1 VTVHGSRLP
10 GPGALGD
17 SSLEWIGDAPRNRT
31 AGVCQSKCPRHSV
44 GIYFAKKNSPLAKLI
59 EAVSQLWPKAATAE
73 AVETVTRPARPSRVR
88 ELVGKPVRY
97 LAILTLVVLVVGGWV
112 SLYFKA
118 RALDLQ
124 AASGV
129 LGLLRELKEVDQRW
143 NDRMIGARLAADA
156 QDETELA
163 ASQGTASLTAVARLQ
178 AQLAQ
183 RSYQSGNLLSAQS
196 LSALREA
203 FEEKARAMDGFLAAN
218 RGYRASLEQLTQ
230 RGDAVARAA
239 RARAGAR
246 DALPAAVERD
256 AERATAATL
265 TYAAQPGPA
274 TNASAQAAIAR
285 LSTLDVPDPERGLL
299 EELAAAARKVVKD
312 RGAEGE
318 LFRGALLASTGPRL
332 DTLTKAFEREF
343 GNAVDESERYRLYL
357 LVYSGL
363 LIILAAYLAWRLA
376 HSYAVINRINLQL
389 REANETLEH
398 RVAERT
404 RELSDALR
412 QLQEQEM
419 LLIQSEKMSSLGQM
433 VAGVAHEVNTPLAY
447 VKSSLD
453 MVNNRMPEL
462 SELAEATDRLLEMLQ
477 SSSTPEADLSAQFQ
491 RVSAMVEEAK
501 GHGMLRELDTL
512 VKDGLHGI
520 GQISEL
526 VTNLKDFA
534 RLDRSKV
541 AEFDLNEGVQSA
553 LKIARNQLKTKTVRT
568 MFATLP
574 PISCSPSQINQVF
587 LNLVTNAAQATPDSG
602 GTITVRTAMHGP
614 DHVMVEVIDN
624 GHGIPEDLLPKI
636 FDPFFTTKQVGKG
649 TGLGLSIVYKIVESH
664 GGRIEV
670 DSKQGVGTRF
680 RVILPAKSAVHEAA
694 AA

>member
-1 VTVHGSRLP
+1 VF
-10 GPGALGD
+10 
-17 SSLEWIGDAPRNRT
+17 
-31 AGVCQSKCPRHSV
+31 Q
-44 GIYFAKKNSPLAKLI
+44 F
-59 EAVSQLWPKAATAE
+59 WPKAATAE
-73 AVETVTRPARPSRVR
+73 AVESAAVPARPSRVR
-88 ELVGKPVRY
+88 ELVGKPFRY
-97 LAILTLVVLVVGGWV
+97 LAVFTLVVLVVGGWV

-129 LGLLRELKEVDQRW
+129 LGMLRELKEIDQRW
-143 NDRMIGARLAADA
+143 NDRLIGARLAAEA
-156 QDETELA
+156 QEATALTTQGS
-163 ASQGTASLTAVARLQ
+163 ASVTAVARLQ
-178 AQLAQ
+178 AQLVQ
-183 RSYQSGNLLSAQS
+183 RSYQLGGLLPAQS
-196 LSALREA
+196 LNALRDA
-203 FEEKARAMDGFLAAN
+203 FEEKVRAMDGFVAAN
-218 RGYRASLEQLTQ
+218 RAYRASVEQLVL
-230 RGDAVARAA
+230 RGEAA
-239 RARAGAR
+239 SQAARAGAGTR
-246 DALPAAVERD
+246 EALPASVQRD
-256 AERATAATL
+256 VERATAATL
-265 TYAAQPGPA
+265 AFAAQPGPA
-274 TNASAQAAIAR
+274 ASASAQAAIAR
-285 LSTLDVPDPERGLL
+285 VAALEVPEPARAQL
-299 EELAAAARKVVKD
+299 EELAAAARKVIED
-312 RGAEGE
+312 RRAEGD
-318 LFRGALLASTGPRL
+318 LFRAALLASTGPRL
-332 DTLTKAFEREF
+332 DSLTKAFEHEF
-343 GNAVDESERYRLYL
+343 GNAVDESERYRVYL

-363 LIILAAYLAWRLA
+363 LLVLAAYLGWRLA

-389 REANETLEH
+389 REANETLER

-412 QLQEQEM
+412 QLQEQEA

-453 MVNNRMPEL
+453 TVNNRVPEL
-462 SELAEATDRLLEMLQ
+462 AELAEATDRLLEMLQ
-477 SSSTPEADLSAQFQ
+477 SSTTSEADLSAQFQ
-491 RVSAMVEEAK
+491 RVSAMLARAK
-501 GHGMLRELDTL
+501 GRGVLAELDTL

-568 MFATLP
+568 MFATIP
-574 PISCSPSQINQVF
+574 TISCSPSQINQVF
-587 LNLVTNAAQATPDSG
+587 LNLVTNAAQATADVG
-602 GTITVRTAMHGP
+602 GTITVRTARHGA
-614 DHVMVEVIDN
+614 DHVMVEVSDN
-624 GHGIPEDLLPKI
+624 GHGIPEDVLPKI

-664 GGRIEV
+664 GGRVEV

-680 RVILPAKSAVHEAA
+680 RVILPTKSAAHEAA

>member
-1 VTVHGSRLP
+1 V
-10 GPGALGD
+10 
-17 SSLEWIGDAPRNRT
+17 
-31 AGVCQSKCPRHSV
+31 
-44 GIYFAKKNSPLAKLI
+44 F
-59 EAVSQLWPKAATAE
+59 QLWPKAATAE
-73 AVETVTRPARPSRVR
+73 AVESAAFPARPSRLR
-88 ELVGKPVRY
+88 ALVGKPFRY
-97 LAILTLVVLVVGGWV
+97 LAVFALVVLVVGGWV

-129 LGLLRELKEVDQRW
+129 LGMLRELREIDQRW
-143 NDRMIGARLAADA
+143 NDRLIGVRLAADV
-156 QDETELA
+156 QGETALPTQGS
-163 ASQGTASLTAVARLQ
+163 ASMTAVARLQ

-183 RSYQSGNLLSAQS
+183 RAYQLGGLLPAQS
-196 LSALREA
+196 LSALHEA
-203 FEEKARAMDGFLAAN
+203 FEDKVRAMDGFLTAN
-218 RGYRASLEQLTQ
+218 RAYRTSVNRLLQ
-230 RGDAVARAA
+230 RSEAVGQAA
-239 RARAGAR
+239 RGRAGTR
-246 DALPAAVERD
+246 EALPASVERD
-256 AERATAATL
+256 AERAVAATL
-265 TYAAQPGPA
+265 AYAAQPGPA
-274 TNASAQAAIAR
+274 TLASAQAAIAR
-285 LSTLDVPDPERGLL
+285 VASIDVPDPERGLL
-299 EELAAAARKVVKD
+299 DELAAAGRNVIEE
-312 RGAEGE
+312 RRAESD

-332 DTLTKAFEREF
+332 DTLTKAFEHEF
-343 GNAVDESERYRLYL
+343 GNAVDESERYRIYL

-363 LIILAAYLAWRLA
+363 LLVLAAYLGWRLA

-389 REANETLEH
+389 REANETLER
-398 RVAERT
+398 RVVERT

-412 QLQEQEM
+412 QLQEQEA

-453 MVNNRMPEL
+453 TVNNRVPEL
-462 SELAEATDRLLEMLQ
+462 AELAEATDRLLDMLQ
-477 SSSTPEADLSAQFQ
+477 SSATSEADLSAQFQ
-491 RVSAMVEEAK
+491 LVSAILARAK
-501 GHGMLRELDTL
+501 GRGVLKELDAL

-553 LKIARNQLKTKTVRT
+553 LKIARNQLKAKTVRT

-574 PISCSPSQINQVF
+574 TISCSPSQINQVF
-587 LNLVTNAAQATPDSG
+587 LNLVTNAAQATPDAG

-614 DHVMVEVIDN
+614 DHVMVEVSDN
-624 GHGIPEDLLPKI
+624 GHGIPKDVLPKI

-680 RVILPAKSAVHEAA
+680 RVILPTKSAAHEAA

>member
-1 VTVHGSRLP
+1 M
-10 GPGALGD
+10 
-17 SSLEWIGDAPRNRT
+17 
-31 AGVCQSKCPRHSV
+31 
-44 GIYFAKKNSPLAKLI
+44 F
-59 EAVSQLWPKAATAE
+59 QLWPKAVTAE
-73 AVETVTRPARPSRVR
+73 ADETAARPARASRVR

-97 LAILTLVVLVVGGWV
+97 LAILTLIALVVGGWV
-112 SLYFKA
+112 SLYLKA
-118 RALDLQ
+118 RALDLP

-143 NDRMIGARLAADA
+143 NDRLIGARLAADA
-156 QDETELA
+156 QGDTALA
-163 ASQGTASLTAVARLQ
+163 ATQGTASVTAVARLQ

-183 RSYQSGNLLSAQS
+183 RSYQGGGLLSAQS
-196 LSALREA
+196 LSALRDA
-203 FEEKARAMDGFLAAN
+203 FEEKARTMDSFLAAN
-218 RGYRASLEQLTQ
+218 RAYRASLEQLAQ

-239 RARAGAR
+239 RARAGTR
-246 DALPAAVERD
+246 EALPAAVERD
-256 AERATAATL
+256 AERATAAAL

-285 LSTLDVPDPERGLL
+285 LSASDVPDPERGLL
-299 EELAAAARKVVKD
+299 EELAAAARKVVEE
-312 RGAEGE
+312 RRAEGE
-318 LFRGALLASTGPRL
+318 LFRAALLASTGPRL

-363 LIILAAYLAWRLA
+363 LIVLAAYLAWRLA

-491 RVSAMVEEAK
+491 RVSAMIEEAK
-501 GHGMLRELDTL
+501 GHGMLKELDTL

-574 PISCSPSQINQVF
+574 SISCSPSQINQVF

-614 DHVMVEVIDN
+614 DHVMVEVSDN

-636 FDPFFTTKQVGKG
+636 FDPFFTTKKVGKG

-680 RVILPAKSAVHEAA
+680 RVILPAKAAAHEAA

>member
-1 VTVHGSRLP
+1 V
-10 GPGALGD
+10 
-17 SSLEWIGDAPRNRT
+17 
-31 AGVCQSKCPRHSV
+31 
-44 GIYFAKKNSPLAKLI
+44 F
-59 EAVSQLWPKAATAE
+59 QLWPKAATAE
-73 AVETVTRPARPSRVR
+73 AVESATRPARPSRVS
-88 ELVGKPVRY
+88 ELVGKPFRY
-97 LAILTLVVLVVGGWV
+97 LVVFTLIVLVVGGWV
-112 SLYFKA
+112 SLYLKA

-129 LGLLRELKEVDQRW
+129 LGMLRELKGIDQRW
-143 NDRMIGARLAADA
+143 NDRLIDARLSAEA
-156 QDETELA
+156 QDAGALA
-163 ASQGTASLTAVARLQ
+163 ATQGSASMTAVARLQ

-183 RSYQSGNLLSAQS
+183 RSYQLGGLLSAQS
-196 LSALREA
+196 LSALRDA
-203 FEEKARAMDGFLAAN
+203 FDEKARAMDGFLVAN
-218 RGYRASLEQLTQ
+218 RAYRAALERLVQ
-230 RGDAVARAA
+230 RGDAVGRAA

-256 AERATAATL
+256 AERATSATL
-265 TYAAQPGPA
+265 AYAAQPGPSTSA
-274 TNASAQAAIAR
+274 NAQAAIAR
-285 LSTLDVPDPERGLL
+285 LASIDIPDPERGLL
-299 EELAAAARKVVKD
+299 EELAVAARQVLD
-312 RGAEGE
+312 ERRAEDD
-318 LFRGALLASTGPRL
+318 LFRAALLASTGPRL
-332 DTLTKAFEREF
+332 DTLTKAFEHEF

-363 LIILAAYLAWRLA
+363 LIVLAGYLGWRLV

-453 MVNNRMPEL
+453 TVNNRMPEIA
-462 SELAEATDRLLEMLQ
+462 ELADATDRLLNLLQ
-477 SSSTPEADLSAQFQ
+477 SSSTSEADLSAQFQ
-491 RVSAMVEEAK
+491 RVSGMMEEAK
-501 GHGMLRELDTL
+501 RGGMLTELDTL

-541 AEFDLNEGVQSA
+541 AQFDLNEGVQSA
-553 LKIARNQLKTKTVRT
+553 LKIAGNQLKTKTVRT
-568 MFATLP
+568 MFATIP
-574 PISCSPSQINQVF
+574 AISCSPSQINQVF
-587 LNLVTNAAQATPDSG
+587 LNLVTNAAQATPDAG
-602 GTITVRTAMHGP
+602 GTITVRTAMHGN
-614 DHVMVEVIDN
+614 DHVMVEVSDN

-680 RVILPAKSAVHEAA
+680 RVILPAKSTAQAA

>member
-1 VTVHGSRLP
+1 MCR
-10 GPGALGD
+10 
-17 SSLEWIGDAPRNRT
+17 
-31 AGVCQSKCPRHSV
+31 RHSV
-44 GIYFAKKNSPLAKLI
+44 GIYFAKKNSPLAHRS
-59 EAVSQLWPKAATAE
+59 EAVFQLWPKAATAE
-73 AVETVTRPARPSRVR
+73 AVESAARPARSSRVG
-88 ELVGKPVRY
+88 ELVGKPFRY
-97 LAILTLVVLVVGGWV
+97 LVVFTLVVLVVGGWV
-112 SLYFKA
+112 SLYLKA

-129 LGLLRELKEVDQRW
+129 LGMLRELKGIDQRW
-143 NDRMIGARLAADA
+143 NDRLIGARLSADG
-156 QDETELA
+156 QDASALA
-163 ASQGTASLTAVARLQ
+163 ASQGSASVTAVARLQ
-178 AQLAQ
+178 SQLAQ
-183 RSYQSGNLLSAQS
+183 RSFQLGGLLSAQS
-196 LSALREA
+196 LSALRDA
-203 FEEKARAMDGFLAAN
+203 FEEKARAMDGFLVAN
-218 RGYRASLEQLTQ
+218 RAYRASLERLVQ

-256 AERATAATL
+256 AERATSATL
-265 TYAAQPGPA
+265 AYAAQPGPTTSA
-274 TNASAQAAIAR
+274 NAQAAIAR
-285 LSTLDVPDPERGLL
+285 LASIDISDPERGLL
-299 EELAAAARKVVKD
+299 EELAVAARQVVTE
-312 RGAEGE
+312 RRAEDD
-318 LFRGALLASTGPRL
+318 LFRAALLASTGPRL
-332 DTLTKAFEREF
+332 DTLTKAFEHEF
-343 GNAVDESERYRLYL
+343 GGAVDESERYRLYL

-363 LIILAAYLAWRLA
+363 LLILAAYLGWRLA

-453 MVNNRMPEL
+453 TVSNRMPEI
-462 SELAEATDRLLEMLQ
+462 SELAAATDRLLELLQ
-477 SSSTPEADLSAQFQ
+477 SSSTSEADLAAQFQ
-491 RVSAMVEEAK
+491 RVSGMMEEAK
-501 GHGMLRELDTL
+501 RRGMLNELDTL

-541 AEFDLNEGVQSA
+541 AQFDLNEGVQSA
-553 LKIARNQLKTKTVRT
+553 LKIAGNQLKTKTVRT
-568 MFATLP
+568 MFATIP
-574 PISCSPSQINQVF
+574 AISCSPSQINQVF
-587 LNLVTNAAQATPDSG
+587 LNLVTNAAQATPDAG
-602 GTITVRTAMHGP
+602 GTITVRTALHGK
-614 DHVMVEVIDN
+614 DHVMVEVSDN

-680 RVILPAKSAVHEAA
+680 RVILPAKATAQAA

>member
-1 VTVHGSRLP
+1 M
-10 GPGALGD
+10 
-17 SSLEWIGDAPRNRT
+17 
-31 AGVCQSKCPRHSV
+31 
-44 GIYFAKKNSPLAKLI
+44 F
-59 EAVSQLWPKAATAE
+59 QLWPKAVTAE
-73 AVETVTRPARPSRVR
+73 AVDSAALPVRPSRAQA
-88 ELVGKPVRY
+88 LVGKPVRY
-97 LAILTLVVLVVGGWV
+97 LAIVTLVTLVVGGWV
-112 SLYFKA
+112 SLYLKV

-124 AASGV
+124 GAGGA
-129 LGLLRELKEVDQRW
+129 LGMLRELKEIDQRW
-143 NDRMIGARLAADA
+143 NDRLVGARLAPEA
-156 QDETELA
+156 QGGRALA
-163 ASQGTASLTAVARLQ
+163 ATDGPASVTAVARVQ

-183 RSYQSGNLLSAQS
+183 RSHQLGGLLSAQS
-196 LSALREA
+196 LSALRDA
-203 FEEKARAMDGFLAAN
+203 FDEKARAMDGFLIAN
-218 RGYRASLEQLTQ
+218 RAYRASLARLVR

-246 DALPAAVERD
+246 DALPAVIERD

-274 TNASAQAAIAR
+274 TSAAAQSAIAR
-285 LSTLDVPDPERGLL
+285 LAAIDIPDPERGLL
-299 EELAAAARKVVKD
+299 EELAAAARKVIDD
-312 RGAEGE
+312 RGAEDE
-318 LFRGALLASTGPRL
+318 LFRAALLGSTGPRL

-363 LIILAAYLAWRLA
+363 LLILAAYLGWRLT

-389 REANETLEH
+389 RDANETLER
-398 RVAERT
+398 RVTERT

-412 QLQEQEM
+412 QLQEQEA

-453 MVNNRMPEL
+453 TVKNRMPEIV
-462 SELAEATDRLLEMLQ
+462 ELAGATDRLLDMLQ
-477 SSSTPEADLSAQFQ
+477 SQSTPEADLSAQFQ
-491 RVSAMVEEAK
+491 RVSAMLEDTK
-501 GHGMLRELDTL
+501 SRSMLHELDVL

-520 GQISEL
+520 SQISDL
-526 VTNLKDFA
+526 VMNLKDFA

-541 AEFDLNEGVQSA
+541 ADFDLNEGVQSA
-553 LKIARNQLKTKTVRT
+553 LKIARNQLKSKTVRT
-568 MFATLP
+568 MFATIP
-574 PISCSPSQINQVF
+574 AISCSPSQINQVF
-587 LNLVTNAAQATPDSG
+587 LNLVTNAAQATPDEG
-602 GTITVRTAMHGP
+602 GTITVRTALHGA
-614 DHVMVEVIDN
+614 DHVMVEVSDN
-624 GHGIPEDLLPKI
+624 GHGIPEELLSKI

-680 RVILPAKSAVHEAA
+680 RVILPANSISHTAA

>member
-1 VTVHGSRLP
+1 V
-10 GPGALGD
+10 
-17 SSLEWIGDAPRNRT
+17 
-31 AGVCQSKCPRHSV
+31 
-44 GIYFAKKNSPLAKLI
+44 F
-59 EAVSQLWPKAATAE
+59 QLWPKAVTAE
-73 AVETVTRPARPSRVR
+73 AVESAAIPARPSRVR
-88 ELVGKPVRY
+88 ELVGKPFRY
-97 LAILTLVVLVVGGWV
+97 LAVLALVVLVVGGWV

-129 LGLLRELKEVDQRW
+129 LGMLRELKEIDQRW
-143 NDRMIGARLAADA
+143 NDRLIGVRLAAEA
-156 QDETELA
+156 QDEKALTTRGS
-163 ASQGTASLTAVARLQ
+163 ASVTAVARLQ
-178 AQLAQ
+178 AELAQ
-183 RSYQSGNLLSAQS
+183 RAYQLGGLLPAQS
-196 LSALREA
+196 LTALHDA
-203 FEEKARAMDGFLAAN
+203 FEEKVRAMDGFLAAN
-218 RGYRASLEQLTQ
+218 RAYRASVQQLVL
-230 RGDAVARAA
+230 RAEAVSRAA
-239 RARAGAR
+239 GARAGTR
-246 DALPAAVERD
+246 EALPANVERD
-256 AERATAATL
+256 VERATAAAL
-265 TYAAQPGPA
+265 AYAAQPGPA
-274 TNASAQAAIAR
+274 TGASAQAAIAR
-285 LSTLDVPDPERGLL
+285 VAALDVPDPERGLL
-299 EELAAAARKVVKD
+299 EELAATARKLIDD
-312 RGAEGE
+312 RRTESE
-318 LFRGALLASTGPRL
+318 LFSAALLASTGPRL
-332 DTLTKAFEREF
+332 DTLTKAFEHEF
-343 GNAVDESERYRLYL
+343 GNAVDESERYRVYL

-363 LIILAAYLAWRLA
+363 LLVLAAYLGWRLA

-389 REANETLEH
+389 REANETLER

-404 RELSDALR
+404 RELSDTLR
-412 QLQEQEM
+412 QLQEQEI

-453 MVNNRMPEL
+453 TVNNRVPEL
-462 SELAEATDRLLEMLQ
+462 TELAEATDRLLDMLQ
-477 SSSTPEADLSAQFQ
+477 SSTTSEADLSAQFR
-491 RVSAMVEEAK
+491 RVSAMLAQAK
-501 GHGMLRELDTL
+501 GRGMLKELDAL

-568 MFATLP
+568 MFATIP
-574 PISCSPSQINQVF
+574 TISCSPSQINQVF
-587 LNLVTNAAQATPDSG
+587 LNLVTNAAQATPDVG
-602 GTITVRTAMHGP
+602 GTITVRTAMHGA
-614 DHVMVEVIDN
+614 DHVMVEVSDN
-624 GHGIPEDLLPKI
+624 GHGIPEDVLPKI

-680 RVILPAKSAVHEAA
+680 RVILPTKSAAHEAA

>member
-1 VTVHGSRLP
+1 M
-10 GPGALGD
+10 
-17 SSLEWIGDAPRNRT
+17 
-31 AGVCQSKCPRHSV
+31 
-44 GIYFAKKNSPLAKLI
+44 F
-59 EAVSQLWPKAATAE
+59 QLWPKAATVE
-73 AVETVTRPARPSRVR
+73 AVESATLPARPSRAR
-88 ELVGKPVRY
+88 ELVGKPFRY
-97 LAILTLVVLVVGGWV
+97 LAILTLAVLLVGGWA
-112 SLYFKA
+112 SLYFKV

-124 AASGV
+124 EAGGV
-129 LGLLRELKEVDQRW
+129 LGMLRELKGIDQRW
-143 NDRMIGARLAADA
+143 SDRLIGERLAAEA
-156 QDETELA
+156 QDGRALA
-163 ASQGTASLTAVARLQ
+163 ATQGSASVTAVARLQ
-178 AQLAQ
+178 AQLTQ
-183 RSYQSGNLLSAQS
+183 RSFQLGGLLSAQS
-196 LSALREA
+196 LSALRDA
-203 FEEKARAMDGFLAAN
+203 FEEKARAMDDFHVAN
-218 RGYRASLEQLTQ
+218 RAYRASLARLVQ
-230 RGDAVARAA
+230 RSDAIARAA
-239 RARAGAR
+239 RARTGAR

-274 TNASAQAAIAR
+274 TEASAQAAIAR
-285 LSTLDVPDPERGLL
+285 LAALDVSDPERGLL
-299 EELAAAARKVVKD
+299 EELAAAARKVIDD
-312 RGAEGE
+312 RRAEGN
-318 LFRGALLASTGPRL
+318 LFGAALLASTGPRL

-363 LIILAAYLAWRLA
+363 LLILAAYLGWRLT

-389 REANETLEH
+389 RDANETLEH
-398 RVAERT
+398 RVTERT

-453 MVNNRMPEL
+453 TVNNRMPEIA
-462 SELAEATDRLLEMLQ
+462 SLAEATDRLLEMLQ
-477 SSSTPEADLSAQFQ
+477 SPSTPEADLSAHFQ
-491 RVSAMVEEAK
+491 RVSAMLEETK
-501 GHGMLRELDTL
+501 SRGMLRELDTL

-541 AEFDLNEGVQSA
+541 SDFDLNEGVQSA

-568 MFATLP
+568 MFATIP
-574 PISCSPSQINQVF
+574 AVSCSPSQINQVF
-587 LNLVTNAAQATPDSG
+587 LNLITNAAQATPDEG
-602 GTITVRTAMHGP
+602 GTITVRTAIHGA
-614 DHVMVEVIDN
+614 DHVMVEVSDN

-636 FDPFFTTKQVGKG
+636 FDPFFTTKQIGKG

-680 RVILPAKSAVHEAA
+680 RVILPAKSAAPAPAPAPAVAA
-694 AA
+694 A

>member
-1 VTVHGSRLP
+1 M
-10 GPGALGD
+10 
-17 SSLEWIGDAPRNRT
+17 
-31 AGVCQSKCPRHSV
+31 
-44 GIYFAKKNSPLAKLI
+44 F
-59 EAVSQLWPKAATAE
+59 QLWPKAATAE
-73 AVETVTRPARPSRVR
+73 AVESAALPARPSRVR
-88 ELVGKPVRY
+88 ELVGRPFRY
-97 LAILTLVVLVVGGWV
+97 LAIIALVVLVGGGWL
-112 SLYFKA
+112 SLYLKA

-129 LGLLRELKEVDQRW
+129 LGMLRELKEIDQRW
-143 NDRMIGARLAADA
+143 TDRLIGARLAAEAHDA
-156 QDETELA
+156 R
-163 ASQGTASLTAVARLQ
+163 SLTATEGSASVTTVAKLQ

-183 RSYQSGNLLSAQS
+183 RSFELGGLLPAQS
-196 LSALREA
+196 LSALRDA
-203 FEEKARAMDGFLAAN
+203 FDAKARSMDEFLVAN
-218 RGYRASLEQLTQ
+218 RAYRASLQ
-230 RGDAVARAA
+230 RLVQRSDAVARAA
-239 RARAGAR
+239 RARAGAK
-246 DALPAAVERD
+246 DALPAVVERD

-274 TNASAQAAIAR
+274 TNASAAAAITR
-285 LSTLDVPDPERGLL
+285 LAAVDIPDPERGLL
-299 EELAAAARKVVKD
+299 EELAAAARSVIDD
-312 RGAEGE
+312 RRNESS
-318 LFRGALLASTGPRL
+318 LFQSALLASTGPRL
-332 DTLTKAFEREF
+332 DSLTKAFEHEF
-343 GNAVDESERYRLYL
+343 GNAVDESERYRVYL

-363 LIILAAYLAWRLA
+363 LLILAAYLGWRLA
-376 HSYAVINRINLQL
+376 HSYAVINTINLQL

-404 RELSDALR
+404 RELSDALK

-453 MVNNRMPEL
+453 TVNNRVPEIA
-462 SELAEATDRLLEMLQ
+462 ELAQETDRLLGMLQ
-477 SSSTPEADLSAQFQ
+477 SSSTSEADLSAQFQ
-491 RVSAMVEEAK
+491 RVSAMLEGAK
-501 GHGMLRELDTL
+501 QRGMLSELDTL

-541 AEFDLNEGVQSA
+541 ADFDLNEGVQSA

-568 MFATLP
+568 MYATIP
-574 PISCSPSQINQVF
+574 AVSCSPSQINQVF
-587 LNLVTNAAQATPDSG
+587 LNLVTNAAQATPDQG

-614 DHVMVEVIDN
+614 DHVMVEVSDN
-624 GHGIPEDLLPKI
+624 GHGIPEEVLPKI

-649 TGLGLSIVYKIVESH
+649 TGLGLAIVYKIVESH

-680 RVILPAKSAVHEAA
+680 RVILPTKSAAGEAVA
-694 AA
+694 A

>member
-1 VTVHGSRLP
+1 V
-10 GPGALGD
+10 
-17 SSLEWIGDAPRNRT
+17 
-31 AGVCQSKCPRHSV
+31 
-44 GIYFAKKNSPLAKLI
+44 F
-59 EAVSQLWPKAATAE
+59 QLWPKAATAE
-73 AVETVTRPARPSRVR
+73 AVESAALPARPSRVR
-88 ELVGKPVRY
+88 ELVGRPFRY
-97 LAILTLVVLVVGGWV
+97 LAIIALVVLVGGGWL
-112 SLYFKA
+112 SLYLKA

-129 LGLLRELKEVDQRW
+129 LGMLRELKEIDQRW
-143 NDRMIGARLAADA
+143 TDRLIGARLAAEAHDA
-156 QDETELA
+156 R
-163 ASQGTASLTAVARLQ
+163 SLTATEGSASVTTVAKLQ

-183 RSYQSGNLLSAQS
+183 RSFELGGLLPAQS
-196 LSALREA
+196 LSALRDA
-203 FEEKARAMDGFLAAN
+203 FDAKARSMDEFLVAN
-218 RGYRASLEQLTQ
+218 RAYRASLQ
-230 RGDAVARAA
+230 RLVQRSDAVARAA
-239 RARAGAR
+239 RARAGAK
-246 DALPAAVERD
+246 DALPAVVERD

-274 TNASAQAAIAR
+274 TNASAAAAITR
-285 LSTLDVPDPERGLL
+285 LAAVDIPDPERGLL
-299 EELAAAARKVVKD
+299 EELAAAARSVIDD
-312 RGAEGE
+312 RRNESS
-318 LFRGALLASTGPRL
+318 LFQSALLASTGPRL
-332 DTLTKAFEREF
+332 DSLTKAFEHEF
-343 GNAVDESERYRLYL
+343 GNAVDESERYRVYL

-363 LIILAAYLAWRLA
+363 LLILAAYLGWRLA
-376 HSYAVINRINLQL
+376 HSYAVINSINLQL

-404 RELSDALR
+404 RELSDALK

-453 MVNNRMPEL
+453 TVNNRVPEIA
-462 SELAEATDRLLEMLQ
+462 ELAKETDRLLGMLQ
-477 SSSTPEADLSAQFQ
+477 SSSTSEADLSAQFQ
-491 RVSAMVEEAK
+491 RVSAMLEGAK
-501 GHGMLRELDTL
+501 QRGMLSELDTL

-541 AEFDLNEGVQSA
+541 ADFDLNEGVQSA

-568 MFATLP
+568 MYATIP
-574 PISCSPSQINQVF
+574 AVSCSPSQINQVF
-587 LNLVTNAAQATPDSG
+587 LNLVTNAAQATPDQG

-614 DHVMVEVIDN
+614 DHVMVEVSDN
-624 GHGIPEDLLPKI
+624 GHGIPEDVLPRI

-649 TGLGLSIVYKIVESH
+649 TGLGLAIVYKIVESH

-680 RVILPAKSAVHEAA
+680 RVILPTKSAAGEAVA
-694 AA
+694 A

>member
-1 VTVHGSRLP
+1 V
-10 GPGALGD
+10 
-17 SSLEWIGDAPRNRT
+17 
-31 AGVCQSKCPRHSV
+31 
-44 GIYFAKKNSPLAKLI
+44 F
-59 EAVSQLWPKAATAE
+59 QLWPKAISAE
-73 AVETVTRPARPSRVR
+73 AVESAVRPVRPSRVR
-88 ELVGKPVRY
+88 ELVGKPFRY

-129 LGLLRELKEVDQRW
+129 LGMLRELKEIDQRW
-143 NDRMIGARLAADA
+143 NDRLIGARLAAEA
-156 QDETELA
+156 QDNGALTA
-163 ASQGTASLTAVARLQ
+163 TQGTASVTAVARVQ

-183 RSYQSGNLLSAQS
+183 RSYQLGGLLSAQS

-203 FEEKARAMDGFLAAN
+203 FAEKARNMDAFLNAN
-218 RGYRASLEQLTQ
+218 RAYRASLEQLI
-230 RGDAVARAA
+230 RRSDAVARAA
-239 RARAGAR
+239 RARGAR
-246 DALPAAVERD
+246 DALPAVVERD
-256 AERATAATL
+256 AERTTAATL

-274 TNASAQAAIAR
+274 TRASAQEAITRLAA
-285 LSTLDVPDPERGLL
+285 LEVPDPERGLL
-299 EELAAAARKVVKD
+299 EELAAAARQVID
-312 RGAEGE
+312 ERRAEGG

-343 GNAVDESERYRLYL
+343 GNAVDESERYRVYL

-363 LIILAAYLAWRLA
+363 LLILAAYLGWRLS

-389 REANETLEH
+389 REANETLEQ
-398 RVAERT
+398 RVVERT

-462 SELAEATDRLLEMLQ
+462 SELAEATDRLLDMLQ

-491 RVSAMVEEAK
+491 RVSGMLEEAK
-501 GHGMLRELDTL
+501 RHGMLRELDTL

-553 LKIARNQLKTKTVRT
+553 LKIAKNQLKTKTVRT
-568 MFATLP
+568 MFATIP
-574 PISCSPSQINQVF
+574 AISCSPSQINQVF
-587 LNLVTNAAQATPDSG
+587 LNLVTNAAQATPDQG

-614 DHVMVEVIDN
+614 DHVMVEVSDN
-624 GHGIPEDLLPKI
+624 GHGIPEDMLPKI

-680 RVILPAKSAVHEAA
+680 RVILPAKPATREAA

>member
-1 VTVHGSRLP
+1 M
-10 GPGALGD
+10 
-17 SSLEWIGDAPRNRT
+17 
-31 AGVCQSKCPRHSV
+31 
-44 GIYFAKKNSPLAKLI
+44 F
-59 EAVSQLWPKAATAE
+59 QLWPKAVTAAADE
-73 AVETVTRPARPSRVR
+73 SAALPARPSRLR
-88 ELVGKPVRY
+88 EIVGKPFRY
-97 LAILTLVVLVVGGWV
+97 LAVITLVVLVVGGWA

-129 LGLLRELKEVDQRW
+129 LGLLRELKEIDQRW
-143 NDRMIGARLAADA
+143 NDRLIGARLAGELQDA
-156 QDETELA
+156 TSLA
-163 ASQGTASLTAVARLQ
+163 ATQGSASVTAVARLQ

-183 RSYQSGNLLSAQS
+183 RSYQTGGLLPAQS
-196 LSALREA
+196 LSALRDA
-203 FEEKARAMDGFLAAN
+203 FEEKARAMDGFLDRN
-218 RGYRASLEQLTQ
+218 RAYRASLERLVQ

-246 DALPAAVERD
+246 DALPAAIERD
-256 AERATAATL
+256 AERATSATL
-265 TYAAQPGPA
+265 AFAAQPAPA
-274 TNASAQAAIAR
+274 TSANAQAAIAR
-285 LSTLDVPDPERGLL
+285 LAAIDIPDPERGLL
-299 EELAAAARKVVKD
+299 EELAAAARQVVDD
-312 RGAEGE
+312 RRAEDD
-318 LFRGALLASTGPRL
+318 LFRAALLASTGPRL

-343 GNAVDESERYRLYL
+343 GSAVDESERYRLYL

-363 LIILAAYLAWRLA
+363 LLILAAYLGWRLV

-412 QLQEQEM
+412 QVKEQEV

-453 MVNNRMPEL
+453 TVNNRMPEIT
-462 SELAEATDRLLEMLQ
+462 ELADATDRLLALLQ
-477 SSSTPEADLSAQFQ
+477 SSSTSEADLSAQFQ
-491 RVSAMVEEAK
+491 RVSAILEEAK
-501 GHGMLRELDTL
+501 SRGMLHELDTL

-568 MFATLP
+568 MFATIP
-574 PISCSPSQINQVF
+574 AISCSPSQINQVF
-587 LNLVTNAAQATPDSG
+587 LNLVTNAAQATSDEG
-602 GTITVRTAMHGP
+602 GTITVRTAMHGG

-624 GHGIPEDLLPKI
+624 GHGIPEDMLPKI

-680 RVILPAKSAVHEAA
+680 RVILPANPAHAA